1 MTKAAP
7 ATSNAAKACFD
18 WMENVPSV
26 APEPAADDESVPFP
40 SSTYSHDFLSFK
52 SVRMAAPFKPATE
65 SQVEGCLDWEAT
77 AATAPVPAPAVTT
90 TVNADNWVVVDT
102 APVAPPAAKRSNA
115 AVVPGWGSVP
125 SAEQFCSTYDWDFDG
140 AWKKY
145 TPSANAAKTRQKK
158 QAFAALKQAKEE
170 GVNAQAAKAKARAA
184 KIKALVEAK
193 GVAKQSAAEL
203 YVAEKMLP
211 FFATGSEYQ
220 KRYSVPA
227 AVRQKAVARIVKTQE
242 KVAAG
247 FRKPSSSA
255 MKNNPILSGGR
266 RFPTSVQNIPA
277 RTSYQSAF
285 GSGRA
290 TSLKARIRRL
300 AAQDA

>member
-1 MTKAAP
+1 VTKAAP
-7 ATSNAAKACFD
+7 DASDAAKACFD
-18 WMENVPSV
+18 WIDNVPSA
-26 APEPAADDESVPFP
+26 APEPVADDASEPFP

-52 SVRMAAPFKPATE
+52 SVRMPAPFKPATE
-65 SQVEGCLDWEAT
+65 SQVEGCLDWDT
-77 AATAPVPAPAVTT
+77 VAAAVPAAAPAVTT
-90 TVNADNWVVVDT
+90 SVNAEDWVVVDT
-102 APVAPPAAKRSNA
+102 APAAPAAAKRSNA

-125 SAEQFCSTYDWDFDG
+125 SAEQYCSTYDWDFDG

-145 TPSANAAKTRQKK
+145 TPSANASKARQKK
-158 QAFAALKQAKEE
+158 QAFDALKQAKED
-170 GVNAQAAKAKARAA
+170 GIKAQAAKAKARAA
-184 KIKALVEAK
+184 KIKKLAETK

-247 FRKPSSSA
+247 FRKPSGSS

-266 RFPTSVQNIPA
+266 RFPTSVQNIPV

-300 AAQDA
+300 AAQEA